1 MQSNSHAAAGPRCTC
16 RGFSIL
22 EALLMLGLLT
32 VFTMVLVALW
42 IKQPASLSEEEKRWQ
57 SLGGDASQ
65 LTPGLPTAEDPLLVP
80 EMTSDTEIQL
90 EKVAPPRETPK

>member
-1 MQSNSHAAAGPRCTC
+1 MASPPHAATWPRQTC

-57 SLGGDASQ
+57 SSGGDASQ
-65 LTPGLPTAEDPLLVP
+65 LTPGLPTVEDPSLVP
-80 EMTSDTEIQL
+80 EMTSDTEIRL
-90 EKVAPPRETPK
+90 EKVVPPRETPE